1 MNEMAGYPSFRR
13 RLLANMPED
22 VASSFTELQLEMLEH
37 ALAGGKW
44 RDHPVDVR
52 LSIPGLGRRF
62 YFVLLAGAERRSAER
77 RKYERV
83 RRPVR
88 IIADMI
94 LLALFIV
101 LLVPATI
108 GSVHLISMAWTG

>member
-52 LSIPGLGRRF
+52 LSIPVLWRRF
-62 YFVLLAGAERRSAER
+62 YFVLLAGAEFRRLRGSGPVGRGVA
-77 RKYERV
+77 V
-83 RRPVR
+83 RSRDFDPCEG
-88 IIADMI
+88 
-94 LLALFIV
+94 LNE
-101 LLVPATI
+101 LV
-108 GSVHLISMAWTG
+108 